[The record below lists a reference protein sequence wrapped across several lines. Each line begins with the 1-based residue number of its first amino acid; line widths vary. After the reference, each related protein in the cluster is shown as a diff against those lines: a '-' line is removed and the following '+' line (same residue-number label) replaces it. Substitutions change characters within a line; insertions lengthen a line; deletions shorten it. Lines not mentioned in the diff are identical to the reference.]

1 MSVTVNYSGNA
12 AGLWTTYI
20 LRKFIPT
27 LRQNTVVSQYCEPA
41 MLPKGEGAAVARWN
55 IMDKIVVDTTAL
67 VEASATDNEIT
78 EITVTSVESTI
89 AEYGNWMKVSDLTEE
104 TVTSSALDAYADAFA
119 YAGAQTIDTLLYNE
133 AVTTT
138 NFLHAGDTASGG
150 ATLLAT
156 NLLTAQDV
164 AVAGSLLRSK
174 YARGFDS
181 LNGKYALLISPDQE
195 QDLVTDVT
203 TTRLSWSE
211 VKKNVATA
219 YENQIERKNNGDL
232 VGSLGRVSVF
242 LADVVGTVT
251 EDVAAWRA
259 IALAR
264 YGVGWL
270 GLGENKPKPKIIMKR
285 PGPQDTSNPLNQ
297 YMTIGWKVKMA
308 DKLLNANCVFVVYS
322 AA

>member
-27 LRQNTVVSQYCEPA
+27 LRQNTVVSQFCEPA
-41 MLPKGEGAAVARWN
+41 TLPKGEGAAVARWN

-78 EITVTSVESTI
+78 EITVTAVESTI
-89 AEYGNWMKVSDLTEE
+89 AEYGQWMKVSDLAEE
-104 TVTSSALDAYADAFA
+104 TVTSSALDSYADAFA

-164 AVAGSLLRSK
+164 AVAGSFLRSK
-174 YARGFDS
+174 FARGFDS

-242 LADVVGTVT
+242 LSDVVGTVT

-270 GLGENKPKPKIIMKR
+270 GLGENKPKPKVIMKR

-308 DKLLNANCVFVVYS
+308 DKLLDANRVLVVYS